1 MSNSFQEFLKE
12 EREAGR
18 AEGRIEGIA
27 EGIAEGRAEGRAEAR
42 KEAIEEGK
50 ILILFDLVTDGILT
64 IARAAKEAN
73 LPEEEFL
80 EKAKKIKAEQ

>member
-18 AEGRIEGIA
+18 TEGRI
-27 EGIAEGRAEGRAEAR
+27 EGRAEAR

-64 IARAAKEAN
+64 IVQAAKEAN
-73 LPEEEFL
+73 LTEEEFL
-80 EKAKKIKAEQ
+80 EKAKKNKS

>member
-1 MSNSFQEFLKE
+1 MSNSFREFLKE
-12 EREAGR
+12 EREA
-18 AEGRIEGIA
+18 
-27 EGIAEGRAEGRAEAR
+27 GRAEGRAEAR

-73 LPEEEFL
+73 LTEEEFL